1 MAKGANDPKAL
12 LEHGGAVKDAV
23 SSAVEKAKKS
33 AEQHKPG
40 WQLGATAK
48 GSPTSGTSV
57 MFTLTS
63 CSELG
68 PRDVVATDRQQ

>member
-1 MAKGANDPKAL
+1 MS
-12 LEHGGAVKDAV
+12 VKDAV

-57 MFTLTS
+57 MFTLTI
-63 CSELG
+63 
-68 PRDVVATDRQQ
+68 VF